1 MARNIVPDQDNI
13 NLDIGRFIHETSFRR
28 KRKEISI
35 GNVKVDLI
43 DKKRRIFDDWRNKK
57 RLQNL

>member
-43 DKKRRIFDDWRNKK
+43 DKKKANI
-57 RLQNL
+57 